1 MSGTPSNGYYRLQ
14 HPICDATKVCVRS
27 AVLNNNLHN
36 IRDDGNWLVV
46 SNDNGVTYTKQYVC
60 PAGYYTATEFIVFFN
75 LFVKTYMSV
84 ATDTVTLSGSTL
96 TWNMPTG
103 MRIQSGPL
111 VDILGIVSEIPSGTS
126 SLFLALPAS
135 VALVSSMVSSNRHY
149 SCSQL
154 THQLPILCNIPLRN
168 GYGAVEVFEPTT
180 EYMHELGGNI
190 FDLVHIIV
198 CDPFS
203 NTEITEV
210 RHFSLELELY

>member
-1 MSGTPSNGYYRLQ
+1 MVFSNNG
-14 HPICDATKVCVRS
+14 
-27 AVLNNNLHN
+27 
-36 IRDDGNWLVV
+36 GV
-46 SNDNGVTYTKQYVC
+46 SYTKQYVC
-60 PAGYYTATEFIVFFN
+60 PAGYFYRVFQSICQDIH
-75 LFVKTYMSV
+75 VCSDY
-84 ATDTVTLSGSTL
+84 TVTLSGSTI

-180 EYMHELGGNI
+180 EYVHDLGGNI